1 MARKTCFECR
11 HLRTVPLRCGNRYA
25 RPTLAPNGD
34 LICRWHE
41 PKPDAD
47 QVVQITPPDTH
58 PPTPQK
64 GQTEP

>member
-1 MARKTCFECR
+1 MARKTCFECLSYR
-11 HLRTVPLRCGNRYA
+11 NHPVRCENRSA

-41 PKPDAD
+41 PKPDAA
-47 QVVQITPPDTH
+47 QGVQITPPDTS
-58 PPTPQK
+58 PPPAHK